1 VNDGVI
7 NKLRRAIAQS
17 EFVQTVTAARRD
29 GGRTLALGET
39 PLRSLFRHEIAQLE
53 HQGNSSP
60 DWSRVLVV
68 DGFDWRR
75 IQRSSFHGD
84 VILGRFT
91 RQLRMADGLH
101 LPAGIYG
108 STLANCVLG
117 HDVLIRDVKLLA
129 GYIVCPD
136 AILVD
141 CSSVL
146 CDGQTT
152 FGNDLSIPLGIECGG
167 REVPVYAEVDVD
179 SAAAVARSRGQHE
192 FLEQY
197 RQAINDYADLVRWNR
212 GIIAEAAKVSNTPKI
227 RNTFI
232 GPWARVDGATL
243 ISDSTILSEA
253 EDPAFV
259 ESGACVASSLLQW
272 GSRVNTLAIVERSVL
287 TEHAQVERH
296 GKLTDSILGPNSC
309 VGEGEVTASLVGPF
323 VNLHHQ
329 ALLIATLWSEGRGN
343 VSYGA
348 NVGANHTT
356 KMPDQEFW
364 PGEGAFLG
372 LGVNI
377 KFPANFSQAPYL
389 VVASGVTTLP
399 QKIVFPFSLVKA
411 PSANYPGVSPAYNE
425 ILPAWLLTDNLYALK
440 RNESKFRSRNKARR
454 TFFDFRVFRPEIVRL
469 MQSACRLL
477 AMVHHKKELYTD
489 KDIEGL
495 GKNFLLEP
503 QRSAAIA
510 AYRYFVRYY
519 ALRCL
524 KEQLHAVLT
533 TTANGAA
540 SRLLRTPSSDSD
552 WEQARQILCDEF
564 GLRDVAEALRQL
576 PPMLENIA
584 RNVEQTK
591 ARDDE
596 RGARIIDDY
605 GEAHVKAVADGL
617 VQQTWEEVA
626 KLKREVDSL
635 LLCLENRPQ
644 SRAPIRESLQPAA
657 K

>member
-1 VNDGVI
+1 MAI
-7 NKLRRAIAQS
+7 NKLRRTIAQS
-17 EFVQTVTAARRD
+17 EFVQTMTAARRD

-39 PLRSLFRHEIAQLE
+39 PLRALFRHEITQLE
-53 HQGNSSP
+53 SQGNSSP

-75 IQRSSFHGD
+75 IQQSSLHGD

-91 RQLRMADGLH
+91 RQMRLADGLH
-101 LPAGIYG
+101 LPAGIYR

-129 GYIVCPD
+129 GYVVCPG
-136 AILVD
+136 AILLD
-141 CSSVL
+141 CSSIL
-146 CDGQTT
+146 CDGETT
-152 FGNDLSIPLGIECGG
+152 FGNGLSIPLGIECGG
-167 REVPVYAEVDVD
+167 REVALYTEIDVD
-179 SAAAVARSRGQHE
+179 SAAAVARSRAQHA

-197 RQAINDYADLVRWNR
+197 QQGINEYADLVRWNR
-212 GIIAEAAKVSNTPKI
+212 GIIGEAAKVCNTPKI

-232 GPWARVDGATL
+232 GPWARIDGATL

-272 GSRVNTLAIVERSVL
+272 GSRVSTLAIVERSVL

-329 ALLIATLWSEGRGN
+329 ALLIATLWPEGRGN

-372 LGVNI
+372 LGVNL

-399 QKIVFPFSLVKA
+399 QKILFPFSLVKA
-411 PSANYPGVSPAYNE
+411 PSENYAGVSPAYNE

-440 RNESKFRSRNKARR
+440 RNEGKFRTRNKARR
-454 TFFDFRVFRPEIVRL
+454 ASFDLRVFRPGIVDL
-469 MQSACRLL
+469 MQRACRLL
-477 AMVHHKKELYTD
+477 ATVRHKKELYTD
-489 KDIEGL
+489 RDIEGL
-495 GKNFLLEP
+495 GKNFLLETH
-503 QRSAAIA
+503 RTSAIA
-510 AYRYFVRYY
+510 AYRYFIRYY
-519 ALRCL
+519 ALRRL
-524 KEQLHAVLT
+524 KEEVDTVLT
-533 TTANGAA
+533 DTSNGAA
-540 SRLLRTPSSDSD
+540 SRLLITPSSDGE

-564 GLRDVAEALRQL
+564 GLRDAAEALRQL

-584 RNVEQTK
+584 RNVERTK
-591 ARDDE
+591 AKDDE

-605 GEAHVKAVADGL
+605 GEAHAKAAADGL
-617 VQQTWEEVA
+617 VQQAWEEVDNF
-626 KLKREVDSL
+626 KREVDSL
-635 LLCLENRPQ
+635 LACLEDRQQPHA
-644 SRAPIRESLQPAA
+644 SIWESLQPVAQ
-657 K
+657 